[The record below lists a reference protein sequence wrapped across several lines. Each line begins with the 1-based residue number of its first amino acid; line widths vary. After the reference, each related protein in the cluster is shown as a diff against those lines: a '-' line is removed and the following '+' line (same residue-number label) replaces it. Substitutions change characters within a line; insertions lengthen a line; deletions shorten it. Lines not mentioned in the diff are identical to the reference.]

1 MCKYNILSQI
11 DVKEINHKNQC
22 VLTDTK
28 DLLKRKEIKEAIK
41 SVFWGFRGTTRRCE
55 KYNCFYFFFM
65 TSLNIISISQWA
77 ETAHS
82 RCSRLLYLYCWHC
95 ALISLW
101 VCVHHNILTNSLFNW
116 VMFNLGIIK
125 QDVFICWSR

>member
-1 MCKYNILSQI
+1 MKRERWTEMCKYNILSQI

-41 SVFWGFRGTTRRCE
+41 SVFWGFRGTTRKCE
-55 KYNCFYFFFM
+55 KYNFFYFFFM

-77 ETAHS
+77 ETGS
-82 RCSRLLYLYCWHC
+82 
-95 ALISLW
+95 
-101 VCVHHNILTNSLFNW
+101 
-116 VMFNLGIIK
+116 
-125 QDVFICWSR
+125 